1 MDFTLLAYYNAFDIE
16 KEYEYDTSD
25 TEKRLENFTSAVAL
39 SPECL
44 LTNAELFEEV
54 VEMVHA
60 FPQLGSSHQ
69 KQLTYLISSSFTL
82 VATHCKNAIESG
94 EFVDS
99 ADILKLQLERY
110 GYLIFVVLS
119 FLGKE
124 DFPASGGGPKQK
136 QNSVKWKSNCGQ
148 VEEVLDSL
156 LVCVRLPLAR
166 VFVTTPERNL
176 FLDMFVRTVFHLM
189 ELPERM
195 KSINT
200 RTLMFRVVAEAVVN
214 HAVGSMVQSCIV
226 QSLTYYAHSPP
237 YMAELLHV
245 LATRHNHIALSEELL
260 RELSTMEFNAN
271 DANGPKAVSEFLI
284 KFSELSPRLILKQM
298 STTAQLLDNSNYT
311 LRCSVV
317 ETCGNIVVD
326 ILKNDTDAASGGD
339 DHELNV
345 ASQVDGL
352 ISLLQERFTDKN
364 PYVRTKAIQAMV
376 KVFSL
381 PARMPKRRH
390 AVMLIAV
397 RSLEDRTTLVRRN
410 AIKLM
415 YKLLMAHP
423 FSATHGSQLVE
434 SVWQKRLDEVNLE
447 LEKYLPKST
456 IATLPKKSQKGNG
469 DGDDD
474 KEENSDDEEEEEEE
488 EEDEGEVGNESSGR
502 EKEPSLRRDGKG
514 KESDEVEGSGDEMDV
529 DSEAEPEN
537 ELEFPD
543 ISIPERTVLIKAKL
557 TQQYYIDALL
567 FIHATQKGAD
577 VASRLLFSKNRN
589 EVLESMDY
597 LVLADAHGIDN
608 AGAGIRKMLHLVWM
622 KGLSDEGKSISSHL
636 IDCYRDLFLT
646 APREATASQ
655 SAALIARNLIGL
667 TIDASI
673 ADLASLEKLLCM
685 MYEAKLINPE
695 VVKVLWLIYNKA
707 GSSEENSEYSL
718 DVIHGAIIVL
728 GMLSLANR
736 NIVHMGVDSLLRVG
750 LGEVGMNDMILCKH
764 TCATLLKAVTPGNK
778 LSDGTGFAQEDVAV
792 KSLREVL
799 FSTTSSPE
807 WYGAAE
813 QCIIALF
820 KLSSKPEEIFLEI
833 LASKAIQ
840 VFQEANEGS
849 AQMIGLSQLLFIVGH
864 VAVKSIEY
872 LEKLEAQFKKQ
883 KHENESKNAV
893 NKDEGEN
900 ELEMIGGTSEDDF
913 TDAVVFIKEKE
924 LLFGEGSILAKFGP
938 LVKSICANSS
948 EYNNETLQRSAVL
961 CLAKLMC
968 VSSKFC
974 EENLPLLIT
983 IMEKSPD
990 PIIRCNCVLGL
1001 GDMAVCFNNL
1011 VDENTDFLYRRLT
1024 DENIMVQRTCL
1035 MTVTFLILAGQV
1047 KVKGQLSAMAK
1058 CLENADQGISDMCKL
1073 FFTELATKD
1082 NAIYNGF
1089 IDIFS
1094 GLSNDQTLEDDARK
1108 RIVKFLVGFIEKE
1121 KHQKS
1126 LSEKL
1131 LVRLMKSQSE
1141 REWDDVAFVLTAIP
1155 YKNDA
1160 ITQAIEGGYKMVLA
1174 RE

>member
-16 KEYEYDTSD
+16 KEYEHDVGD

-44 LTNAELFEEV
+44 LTNGELFEEV

-60 FPQLGSSHQ
+60 FPQLSGSHQ
-69 KQLTYLISSSFTL
+69 KQLTYLVSSSFT
-82 VATHCKNAIESG
+82 VVSTQCKNAIESG
-94 EFVDS
+94 DFVDS
-99 ADILKLQLERY
+99 ADVLKLQLERY
-110 GYLIFVVLS
+110 GYLNFVVLS

-124 DFPASGGGPKQK
+124 DFPASGSGQKLK
-136 QNSVKWKSNCGQ
+136 QNSAKWKSNCGQ

-189 ELPERM
+189 ELPDRM
-195 KSINT
+195 KSVNT

-214 HAVGSMVQSCIV
+214 HAVGPLVQSCIV
-226 QSLTYYAHSPP
+226 QSLTYYVHSPP

-245 LATRHNHIALSEELL
+245 LATRYNHTMLSEELL

-271 DANGPKAVSEFLI
+271 DANGPRAVSEFLI
-284 KFSELSPRLILKQM
+284 KFSEISPRLILKQM

-326 ILKNDTDAASGGD
+326 ILKNDADAASGGD

-415 YKLLMAHP
+415 YKLLIAHP

-434 SVWQKRLDEVNLE
+434 SVWQKRLDEVNIE
-447 LEKYLPKST
+447 LEKYLPQST
-456 IATLPKKSQKGNG
+456 IATSPKKNKRGSLGG
-469 DGDDD
+469 V
-474 KEENSDDEEEEEEE
+474 EDDESNNE
-488 EEDEGEVGNESSGR
+488 EEDKEVEEGD
-502 EKEPSLRRDGKG
+502 KEAGDEEDSDKN
-514 KESDEVEGSGDEMDV
+514 KESALSDEKDRGGDEMDV
-529 DSEAEPEN
+529 DSEPEQEE

-543 ISIPERTVLIKAKL
+543 ILLPERAVLIKAKL
-557 TQQYYIDALL
+557 TQQYYLDALL
-567 FIHATQKGAD
+567 FIHAVQKGAD

-608 AGAGIRKMLHLVWM
+608 AGDGIRKMLHLVWM

-655 SAALIARNLIGL
+655 SAALIAKNLIGL
-667 TIDASI
+667 TIDASV

-685 MYEAKLINPE
+685 MYEAKLVNPE

-707 GSSEENSEYSL
+707 GATAENPEYSL
-718 DVIHGAIIVL
+718 DVIHGSIIVL

-736 NIVHMGVDSLLRVG
+736 NIVQMGVESLLRVG
-750 LGEVGMNDMILCKH
+750 LGDVGMNDMILCKH
-764 TCATLLKAVTPGNK
+764 TCATLLKIVSPEGK
-778 LSDGTGFAQEDVAV
+778 LSDSNGVYQEDEAV

-799 FSTTSSPE
+799 FATTSSAE

-820 KLSSKPEEIFLEI
+820 KISSKPEEIFLEI
-833 LASKAIQ
+833 LSTKAIQ
-840 VFQEANEGS
+840 VFQDSSEGA

-872 LEKLEAQFKKQ
+872 LEQLEAQFKKR
-883 KHENESKNAV
+883 KHDNEAKVADK
-893 NKDEGEN
+893 KDEGEN

-924 LLFGEGSILAKFGP
+924 LLFGEDSILAKFGP
-938 LVKSICANSS
+938 MVKAICADTTQF
-948 EYNNETLQRSAVL
+948 NNETLQRSAVL

-983 IMEKSPD
+983 IMEQSPD

-1047 KVKGQLSAMAK
+1047 KVKGQLSSMAK
-1058 CLENADQGISDMCKL
+1058 CLENTDQGISDMCKL

-1121 KHQKS
+1121 KHQKL

-1131 LVRLMKSQSE
+1131 LVRLMKTQSE
-1141 REWDDVAFVLTAIP
+1141 REWDDVAYVLTAIP
-1155 YKNDA
+1155 YKNEA
-1160 ITQAIEGGYKMVLA
+1160 ITQAIEAGYKMVLA
-1174 RE
+1174 RD